1 MAWITT
7 AFSAITGL
15 FKSSDSGG
23 INIGMIVMSILAGIL
38 LVIIGFLQSNIEKL
52 KTEITIH
59 KQNIIVLETSLE
71 EQNNAIEASRADY
84 KRIADEFGRLG
95 NVLDTR
101 YANIVI
107 KNGEKFV
114 TAQCEDKLDML
125 KQSFDLFKIELNKE
139 IANESGY

>member
-15 FKSSDSGG
+15 FKSGSSGG
-23 INIGMIVMSILAGIL
+23 VNIGMIVLTIIVGIL
-38 LVIIGFLQSNIEKL
+38 LFIIGLLASNVDKL
-52 KTEITIH
+52 KAEIITY
-59 KQNIIVLETSLE
+59 KQQIVVLETSLE
-71 EQNNAIEASRADY
+71 EQNTAIENSRADY

-95 NVLDTR
+95 NVLDQR
-101 YANIVI
+101 YSNIVI
-107 KNGEKFV
+107 KDGEKFV
-114 TAQCEDKLDML
+114 KAQCEDKLDML